1 MALVKNWAN
10 GLMQLFFPHTCAACG
25 SDVLNEE
32 TALCMQCLHQLPV
45 TNFNQHAN
53 NPVEKIFWG
62 KLPITAATSYCHFT
76 KQSLIQNILH
86 QAKYKNN
93 QQAAI
98 FMGNLLGNSLQQ
110 SNRFNT
116 IDAIVPLP
124 LFAARLK
131 KRGYNQAALIARGI
145 AAQTGKPVIETAVT
159 RLSATET
166 QTHKNRVERWQNM
179 QGRFM
184 VTNAALLE
192 NKHVLLVDDVV
203 TTGATLEACGQ
214 ELLTIKG
221 TQLSIAT
228 VAYTV

>member
-184 VTNAALLE
+184 VTNAAVLE

>member
-25 SDVLNEE
+25 RDVLNEE

-159 RLSATET
+159 RLSSTET
-166 QTHKNRVERWQNM
+166 QTNKNRVERWQNM

>member
-1 MALVKNWAN
+1 MALVKNWVN

-62 KLPITAATSYCHFT
+62 KLSITAATSYCHFT

-98 FMGNLLGNSLQQ
+98 FMGNLLGTSLIQ

-131 KRGYNQAALIARGI
+131 KRGYNQATLISKGI
-145 AAQTGKPVIETAVT
+145 AEQTGKPIIETAVT

-184 VTNAALLE
+184 VTNAAVLE
-192 NKHVLLVDDVV
+192 NKHILLVDDVV

-228 VAYTV
+228 IAYTV

>member
-1 MALVKNWAN
+1 MTLVKNWAN

-62 KLPITAATSYCHFT
+62 KLSITAATSYCHFT

-98 FMGNLLGNSLQQ
+98 FMGNLLGNSLVQ

-116 IDAIVPLP
+116 IDVIVPLP
-124 LFAARLK
+124 LFAGRLK
-131 KRGYNQAALIARGI
+131 KRGYNQATLISRGI
-145 AAQTGKPVIETAVT
+145 AAQTGKPIIETAVT

-184 VTNAALLE
+184 VTNAAVLE
-192 NKHVLLVDDVV
+192 NKHILLVDDVV

-221 TQLSIAT
+221 AQLSIAT
-228 VAYTV
+228 IAYTV

>member
-45 TNFNQHAN
+45 TNFNLHAN

-62 KLPITAATSYCHFT
+62 KLSITAATSYCHFT

-98 FMGNLLGNSLQQ
+98 FMGNLLGTSLIQ

-131 KRGYNQAALIARGI
+131 KRGYNQATLISKGI
-145 AAQTGKPVIETAVT
+145 AAQTGKPIIETAIT

-184 VTNAALLE
+184 VTNAAVLE
-192 NKHVLLVDDVV
+192 NKHILLVDDVV

-228 VAYTV
+228 IAYTV

>member
-1 MALVKNWAN
+1 MAFLKRWSD
-10 GLMQLFFPHTCAACG
+10 GLMHLFFPHTCAACG
-25 SDVLNEE
+25 TDVLNEE
-32 TALCMQCLHQLPV
+32 TALCLKCLHQLPV
-45 TNFNQHAN
+45 TNFHQHAN

-62 KLPITAATSYCHFT
+62 KLSITAATSYCHFT
-76 KQSLIQNILH
+76 KHSLIQSILH

-93 QQAAI
+93 QQAAVY
-98 FMGNLLGNSLQQ
+98 MGRLLGNSLLQ
-110 SNRFNT
+110 SQRFNT

-131 KRGYNQAALIARGI
+131 KRGYNQATLISQGI
-145 AAQTGKPVIETAVT
+145 GLVIGKPIIDNAVT

-184 VTNAALLE
+184 ATNTAVLE
-192 NKHVLLVDDVV
+192 NKHILLVDDVV
-203 TTGATLEACGQ
+203 TTGATLEACGH
-214 ELLTIKG
+214 EILKITG

-228 VAYTV
+228 IAYTV

>member
-45 TNFNQHAN
+45 TNFNLHAN

-62 KLPITAATSYCHFT
+62 KLSITAATSYCHFT

-98 FMGNLLGNSLQQ
+98 FMGNLLGTSLIQ

-131 KRGYNQAALIARGI
+131 KRGYNQATLISKGI
-145 AAQTGKPVIETAVT
+145 AAQTGKPIIETAVT

-184 VTNAALLE
+184 VTNAAVLE
-192 NKHVLLVDDVV
+192 NKHILLVDDVV

-228 VAYTV
+228 IAYTV

>member
-1 MALVKNWAN
+1 MALVKNWVN

-45 TNFNQHAN
+45 TNFNLHAN

-62 KLPITAATSYCHFT
+62 KLSITAATSYCHFT

-98 FMGNLLGNSLQQ
+98 FMGNLLGTSLIQ

-131 KRGYNQAALIARGI
+131 KRGYNQATLISKGI
-145 AAQTGKPVIETAVT
+145 AAQTGKPIIETAVT

-184 VTNAALLE
+184 VTNAAVLE
-192 NKHVLLVDDVV
+192 NKHILLVDDVV

-228 VAYTV
+228 IAYTV

>member
-1 MALVKNWAN
+1 MAFLKRWSD
-10 GLMQLFFPHTCAACG
+10 GLMHLFFPHTCAACG
-25 SDVLNEE
+25 TDVLNEE
-32 TALCMQCLHQLPV
+32 TALCLKCLHQLPV
-45 TNFNQHAN
+45 TNFHQHAN

-62 KLPITAATSYCHFT
+62 KLSITAATSYCHFT
-76 KQSLIQNILH
+76 KHSLIQNVLH

-93 QQAAI
+93 QQAAVY
-98 FMGNLLGNSLQQ
+98 MGRLLGNSLLQ
-110 SNRFNT
+110 SHRFNT
-116 IDAIVPLP
+116 IDAVVPLP

-131 KRGYNQAALIARGI
+131 KRGYNQATLISQGI
-145 AAQTGKPVIETAVT
+145 GLVTGKPIIDNAVT

-184 VTNAALLE
+184 ATNTFVLE
-192 NKHVLLVDDVV
+192 NKHILLVDDVV

-214 ELLTIKG
+214 EILKITG

-228 VAYTV
+228 IAYTV

>member
-32 TALCMQCLHQLPV
+32 SALCMQCLHQLPV

-184 VTNAALLE
+184 VTNAAVLE

>member
-62 KLPITAATSYCHFT
+62 KLSITAATSYCHFT

-98 FMGNLLGNSLQQ
+98 FMGNLLGTSLIQ

-131 KRGYNQAALIARGI
+131 KRGYNQATLISKGI
-145 AAQTGKPVIETAVT
+145 AEQTGKPIIETAVT

-184 VTNAALLE
+184 VTNAAVLE
-192 NKHVLLVDDVV
+192 NKHILLVDDVV

-228 VAYTV
+228 IAYTV